1 MVSLDTPEKNKE
13 FAESV
18 GAGFVLLSDPEKVG
32 SKELGV
38 LAFGGMWAKRWTF
51 YIDGKG
57 VVVKIDKDVQTA
69 THGQDVLEALDELG
83 FPKR

>member
-18 GAGFVLLSDPEKVG
+18 GANFVLLSDPDK
-32 SKELGV
+32 SSAKEYGV
-38 LAFGGMWAKRWTF
+38 LGFGGMWTKRWTF

-57 VVVKIDKDVQTA
+57 KLLEIDKNVDPGNHGEDVVET
-69 THGQDVLEALDELG
+69 LG
-83 FPKR
+83 RLSLPKR

>member
-13 FAESV
+13 FADSV
-18 GAGFVLLSDPEKVG
+18 GAKFVLLSDPDK
-32 SKELGV
+32 SSAKKFGV
-38 LAFGGMWAKRWTF
+38 LGLGGMWTKRWTY

-57 VVVKIDKDVQTA
+57 NVVKIDKQVNTD
-69 THGQDVLEALDELG
+69 THGEDIVTTLGELG